1 MNDFISYVGVVVTVA
16 GALSLMALIAG
27 LAMNYG
33 WRKFNDWLT
42 YDELCK
48 AVKEYNK
55 AKPESTLRE
64 FKETK

>member
-1 MNDFISYVGVVVTVA
+1 MNTFISYIGFVVTVS
-16 GALSLMALIAG
+16 GALALMALIAG

-33 WRKFNDWLT
+33 WKKFNDWLT

-55 AKPESTLRE
+55 VNPKSTL
-64 FKETK
+64 KETK